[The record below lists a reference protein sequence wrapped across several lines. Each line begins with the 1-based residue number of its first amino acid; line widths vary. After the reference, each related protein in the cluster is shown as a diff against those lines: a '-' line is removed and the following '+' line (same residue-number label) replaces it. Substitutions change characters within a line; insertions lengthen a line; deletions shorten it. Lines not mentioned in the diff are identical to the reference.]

1 MAEDTVSCGAYA
13 RRAKMASKEEKE
25 VEKSLLMAHW
35 QLQCTQERYR
45 RSGTGAVQEF
55 RVFSNVLVTRS
66 SEDKFRVPQQ
76 EWQRTNVMQVSNDA
90 FDG

>member
-25 VEKSLLMAHW
+25 VEKSLLMAYW

-45 RSGTGAVQEF
+45 RSGT
-55 RVFSNVLVTRS
+55 RISRFSNVLVTRS
-66 SEDKFRVPQQ
+66 SEDKFGVPQQ

>member
-1 MAEDTVSCGAYA
+1 MALLFLAEKKVCQEKDFNKKRKGKMAEDTVSCGAYA

-45 RSGTGAVQEF
+45 RSGTRISRYFKRPG
-55 RVFSNVLVTRS
+55 
-66 SEDKFRVPQQ
+66 DPK
-76 EWQRTNVMQVSNDA
+76 
-90 FDG
+90 

>member
-13 RRAKMASKEEKE
+13 RRAKMASKEKKE
-25 VEKSLLMAHW
+25 VENSLLVAHR
-35 QLQCTQERYR
+35 QLQCTQEMYR
-45 RSGTGAVQEF
+45 GSGT
-55 RVFSNVLVTRS
+55 RISRFSNALVAQS
-66 SEDKFRVPQQ
+66 SEDEFGVPQQ